1 MPTMPLPAPIA
12 GHHHSGEQDP
22 SVLPTVNAK
31 ELKSLKSR
39 GERAQTSR
47 VGGAMRIKTSAKRKP
62 GSASTAD
69 RRTTGV
75 QRTGRAAKVVAS
87 VLKATAEELNRVGY
101 ANLKVE
107 AVAERAKV
115 NKTSVYRRWPTKA
128 ILVSDTLDAH
138 FQDERPLPDTGSL
151 RDDFRS
157 YLTNMVQSSS
167 ASIRR
172 GVLSALAGRT
182 DPEVEEIAQK
192 LYARERAFRTSLVQ
206 RAIDRGEF
214 PRGVDPEL
222 IGDMCSAPVLRRLL
236 TFGEHVEAHYI
247 DAVIDIALTGSA
259 AAAVRQLGTGP
270 APDIT
275 ENGR

>member
-1 MPTMPLPAPIA
+1 MRGKNSAAQKPDLVSA
-12 GHHHSGEQDP
+12 G
-22 SVLPTVNAK
+22 
-31 ELKSLKSR
+31 
-39 GERAQTSR
+39 
-47 VGGAMRIKTSAKRKP
+47 
-62 GSASTAD
+62 D

-75 QRTGRAAKVVAS
+75 QRTGRAAKVVTS
-87 VLKATAEELNRVGY
+87 VRKATAEELNRVGY

-115 NKTSVYRRWPTKA
+115 NKTSIYRRWPTKA

-138 FQDERPLPDTGSL
+138 FQDERPLPNTGSL
-151 RDDFRS
+151 RGDFRS
-157 YLTNMVQSSS
+157 YLVGMVQSSS
-167 ASIRR
+167 ASITR

-182 DPEVEEIAQK
+182 DPEVEKIAQK
-192 LYARERAFRTSLVQ
+192 LYERERAFRTNMVQ

-236 TFGEHVEAHYI
+236 TFGEHVETHYI

-259 AAAVRQLGTGP
+259 AAAVRQMGTDQ
-270 APDIT
+270 APET
-275 ENGR
+275 KGNGQ